1 MVDLFQYRHWAISES
16 IFRDVAP
23 RISKLLHAGHGIES
37 IFKPLTIDSLMPRIQ
52 GLLEHPDDVAAEPIA
67 MSRDASSGLPV
78 VSSNNKNIALIPV
91 IGGLTKYGGLCS
103 YGMQHYQSFIG
114 MANNS
119 PTIDGIVLII
129 DSPGGT
135 VDGTPE
141 FGLVVRESKKPVGV
155 FGDHHVASAAL
166 WVASQAKVIVGNK
179 NNPTQFGSIGT
190 FMTTE
195 SWQKMMDAG
204 NEPEIE
210 IIRAPQSKDK
220 ALVNP
225 VEKLS
230 EESRGEVIQRLKV
243 LTDGFISAVKSGRG
257 DRLNTD
263 LDGLFSGKMFDMN
276 TAKQNGLIDGVGTLQ
291 TTVNKVAE
299 LARQQAKEQGTNTQ
313 NNKSANTMFPNLSAL
328 LATVFGGKG
337 SKEVTLKVNSEGLQ
351 SEDTAS
357 LEAAETK
364 AAEMEAESARLKAD
378 SEEKDKKIVSLEA
391 TVSDQKN
398 QITSLEKEKATL
410 TSEKAELQE
419 KADAKL
425 AGAATTVISKDDA
438 SGESKHR
445 SQADDESD
453 KYVGLAAGIDFSTAN
468 KTQK

>member
-1 MVDLFQYRHWAISES
+1 
-16 IFRDVAP
+16 
-23 RISKLLHAGHGIES
+23 
-37 IFKPLTIDSLMPRIQ
+37 
-52 GLLEHPDDVAAEPIA
+52 
-67 MSRDASSGLPV
+67 
-78 VSSNNKNIALIPV
+78 
-91 IGGLTKYGGLCS
+91 
-103 YGMQHYQSFIG
+103 
-114 MANNS
+114 
-119 PTIDGIVLII
+119 
-129 DSPGGT
+129 
-135 VDGTPE
+135 
-141 FGLVVRESKKPVGV
+141 
-155 FGDHHVASAAL
+155 
-166 WVASQAKVIVGNK
+166 
-179 NNPTQFGSIGT
+179 
-190 FMTTE
+190 
-195 SWQKMMDAG
+195 
-204 NEPEIE
+204 
-210 IIRAPQSKDK
+210 
-220 ALVNP
+220 
-225 VEKLS
+225 
-230 EESRGEVIQRLKV
+230 
-243 LTDGFISAVKSGRG
+243 
-257 DRLNTD
+257 
-263 LDGLFSGKMFDMN
+263 
-276 TAKQNGLIDGVGTLQ
+276 
-291 TTVNKVAE
+291 
-299 LARQQAKEQGTNTQ
+299 
-313 NNKSANTMFPNLSAL
+313 MFPNLSAL